1 MNQYTIAREKG
12 LKPGDP
18 GWPKQKEK
26 RRPMKEEVKE
36 KIRETKARQ
45 VLEQL
50 MADENTPPSVR
61 VSAASKLLDK
71 EEPTLSTVDATTRDE
86 TKLTEEQLWTKLE
99 ALIENNPELMSLLQS
114 RIAKERGS
122 GLSAVKESE
131 AA

>member
-1 MNQYTIAREKG
+1 
-12 LKPGDP
+12 
-18 GWPKQKEK
+18 
-26 RRPMKEEVKE
+26 MKEEVKE